1 MKKEKEKE
9 PDKKKKKKMKESCL
23 GRGIG
28 KVLVLAG
35 FSFSKSGK
43 LYMEQPVLV
52 VK

>member
-9 PDKKKKKKMKESCL
+9 PDKKKKENERILPWARNRKGFS
-23 GRGIG
+23 
-28 KVLVLAG
+28 LAG